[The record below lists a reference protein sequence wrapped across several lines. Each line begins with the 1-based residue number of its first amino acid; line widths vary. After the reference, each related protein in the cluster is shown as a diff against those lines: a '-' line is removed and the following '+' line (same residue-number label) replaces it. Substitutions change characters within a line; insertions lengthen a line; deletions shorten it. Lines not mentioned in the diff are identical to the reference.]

1 MILGLDHVAIAVGDL
16 EASIRKFVEDI
27 GLTLDGTEDVL
38 AAQTRT
44 AFLPVSSPDFQTQV
58 ELIAP
63 LDGGGPVATHLERRG
78 PGMHHLCFRTDDVE
92 GDMQRLIDKGY
103 RFTSDTPQP
112 GAHGTLVAFLHPR
125 STGGVLIELAQHR
138 SSEGHAE

>member
-27 GLTLDGTEDVL
+27 GLTLEGTEDVL
-38 AAQTRT
+38 SAQTRT
-44 AFLPVSSPDFQTQV
+44 AFLSVSSPAFKTQV

-63 LDGGGPVATHLERRG
+63 LEGGGPVAKHLDRRG
-78 PGMHHLCFRTDDVE
+78 PGLHHLCFRTDDVV
-92 GDMQRLIDKGY
+92 GDMKRLIDKGY
-103 RFTSDTPQP
+103 RFTSDAPQP
-112 GAHGTLVAFLHPR
+112 GAHDTLVAFLHPR

-138 SSEGHAE
+138 SADGHAE